1 MAVGAPGGSGEPVRI
16 GACISG
22 HGFGHATRT
31 IAVLQALGRRLNI
44 EVVLVTTAPAELFAE
59 SLTMPYRI
67 HSHAVDVGLVQQNAL
82 AEDIPATLESL
93 AAFQRQAK
101 EKVYRIASLL
111 AGCRLVLCDVAPL
124 GIAAAHQ
131 AGVPSLL
138 MENFTWDWIYT
149 AYTDQWPALQ
159 PHIDTHAMLFERANY
174 RIQTQPVCRLV
185 DCDCRVE
192 PVARP
197 LRQPERLRQR
207 LYLEP
212 GQHLVVLTMGG
223 LGHDRL
229 PLPKLLQRPDIAF
242 VLPGWSRENEFTG
255 NLRFLGREEPWYH
268 PDLLAAADLVVGK
281 LGYSTVAE
289 AYQAGTPYAYVP
301 RLHFA
306 ESAVLA
312 AFVDTHLPSWRIEPE
327 AWESGGWLTELPSLP
342 WQRSNVPHGTA
353 KGADQAA
360 DWLAGL
366 LLASEAP
373 AARST

>member
-1 MAVGAPGGSGEPVRI
+1 MPTAATAGGGEPVRI

-31 IAVLQALGRRLNI
+31 IAVLQALGRCMNI
-44 EVVLVTTAPAELFAE
+44 EVVLVTTAPAGLFAE

-67 HSHAVDVGLVQQNAL
+67 HAHAVDVGLVQHNAL
-82 AEDIPATLESL
+82 VEDIPATLESL
-93 AAFQRQAK
+93 ATFQRQ
-101 EKVYRIASLL
+101 EKDQVDRIAQLL
-111 AGCRLVLCDVAPL
+111 AGCRLVLCDIAPL
-124 GIAAAHQ
+124 GIAAARQ

-138 MENFTWDWIYT
+138 MENFTWDWIYA
-149 AYTDQWPALQ
+149 AYADQWPGLQTHVEALA
-159 PHIDTHAMLFERANY
+159 TLFDRADY
-174 RIQTQPVCRLV
+174 RIQTQPVCRLA

-207 LYLEP
+207 LFLEP
-212 GQHLVVLTMGG
+212 GQHLIVLTMGG

-229 PLPKLLQRPDIAF
+229 PLPQLLQRPDVVFA
-242 VLPGWSRENEFTG
+242 LPGWSRENEFTG
-255 NLRFLGREEPWYH
+255 NLRFLGREDSWYH

-301 RLHFA
+301 RQDFA

-312 AFVDTHLPSWRIEPE
+312 AFVDTHLPSWRIEPDQ
-327 AWESGGWLTELPSLP
+327 WECGRWLAALPPLP
-342 WQRSNVPHGTA
+342 VQRSIVPHGAA
-353 KGADQAA
+353 KGADQTA
-360 DWLAGL
+360 DWLTKL
-366 LLASEAP
+366 LLGSEP
-373 AARST
+373 STSR